1 MDELIQAV
9 LRALQKGRTIEAI
22 HDAIVKK
29 GWAEDDAFLALKAG
43 ENLHQAII
51 QQEQELAAKPPPFG
65 RKPQ

>member
-9 LRALQKGRTIEAI
+9 VRAMQKGRTIEAI
-22 HDAIVKK
+22 HNAIVKK

-43 ENLHQAII
+43 ENLHLAIL
-51 QQEQELAAKPPPFG
+51 QQERGLATKPPPFG